1 MFEYECWK
9 CGKWHAMED
18 GVSQLDAFDW
28 GFELEVDV
36 RRTDTKES
44 IIGKDRYWL
53 EVTDGKA

>member
-9 CGKWHAMED
+9 CDKWHIIAED
-18 GVSQLDAFDW
+18 IHERDAFDW
-28 GFELEVDV
+28 GYEMEVDV
-36 RRTDTKES
+36 RRVDTKES